1 MKHNLFLKTIQSPD
15 LANVNRLGIPDTLKG
30 RGENI
35 QFCARK
41 FLASTSNFTFTDL
54 VIKI

>member
-30 RGENI
+30 RGE
-35 QFCARK
+35 K
-41 FLASTSNFTFTDL
+41 TYSSVLESS
-54 VIKI
+54 